1 MFSYAIPFVSFV
13 LDHGVKRVE
22 NSRRTEKSIWV
33 FTKLA
38 MIIYYLGVYVM
49 SLEIKTSN
57 IKEPVL
63 DKFYILSTINL
74 FMFPLLNCA
83 YSYALKKGKL
93 Y

>member
-38 MIIYYLGVYVM
+38 MLIYYLGVYVM

-63 DKFYILSTINL
+63 DKFYK
-74 FMFPLLNCA
+74 
-83 YSYALKKGKL
+83 LKPSVQKVAQSSHFFNQT